1 MIGAVL
7 TAVFFGIT
15 PVVAGRAIRLIGFVR
30 ANLVRLSIAAAVMGI
45 WAFTL
50 GKGLRGEVGL
60 FALAGAIGFG
70 LGGLC
75 LLAALPRLGAPLTS
89 LIEESAAAPVAA
101 VVAWVWYSDKLTT
114 GQIGFCSII
123 LAGVCLGLWPYVRRS
138 AVRGAAAGLAGGV
151 ALALLAAAAQG
162 ISFAMTR
169 HGLLLMKQAH
179 TPPDVITVAFQRL
192 AGGLVVAVAVFLV
205 ARWVWRRRWGFAG
218 ADGKV
223 HGVLSSDGSVTGR
236 PLFWAGLNALF
247 GPILGVTCTVWAQQ
261 SMNAGVVQAI
271 AAMAPLISVPFAYWL
286 EGHRP
291 PRLYYLGAAVAIG
304 GLILLNVVG

>member
-1 MIGAVL
+1 MMGAVL
-7 TAVFFGIT
+7 TAIFFGIT

-30 ANLVRLSIAAAVMGI
+30 ANVVRLSIAAAVMGI

-101 VVAWVWYSDKLTT
+101 VVAWVWYADKLTA

-123 LAGVCLGLWPYVRRS
+123 LAGVCVGLWPYVRRS
-138 AVRGAAAGLAGGV
+138 HARGVAGGV

-179 TPPDVITVAFQRL
+179 TSPDVITVAFQRL
-192 AGGLVVAVAVFLV
+192 TGGLVVAIAVFLV

-218 ADGKV
+218 ADGSQRAI
-223 HGVLSSDGSVTGR
+223 LSSDGWVTSR

-247 GPILGVTCTVWAQQ
+247 GPILGVTCTIWAQQ